1 MKEAKK
7 AALTELEG
15 LKKELKGVKPDL
27 DALEQHLTHL
37 PLFHRIIYKSQE
49 KALLQVYYASMTLT
63 FSIKSG
69 IITIENKIDLWNKD
83 GVGFIGT
90 FTPKTLRL
98 ECESG
103 LD

>member
-15 LKKELKGVKPDL
+15 LKKELKGVNPDL

-49 KALLQVYYASMTLT
+49 KALLQVYYGSMTLT

-69 IITIENKIDLWNKD
+69 IISLDENVEVWNKD
-83 GVGFIGT
+83 GIGYIGN
-90 FTPKTLRL
+90 FTPKTLKL
-98 ECESG
+98 ECDSD